1 MTNERLWS
9 SIVLGLAVLGIVAVV
24 YYIFNIPVVDTF
36 AFNEET
42 SCRKDRMTLHHD
54 IVLVDATDKLS
65 LEYIGETRWLIEDN
79 ISMELPIGGKLTVVS
94 FSDDEDSIVK
104 EMFSRCNPGRKDQVD
119 TFTESARKAEAEW
132 NKTFGQALD
141 KLLGKLET
149 LEEAQTTPLLE
160 SLEIISRRYDFRQN
174 RRIRD
179 DKNQEKQVR
188 QIFIISDLLQNYK
201 EGNFYRSNLNFE
213 VFEKTEYFN
222 DLTINLDGVDII
234 VIQVQRN
241 KHKRIQGKRQ
251 RDFWRD
257 LFIKGWDAKSVTFY

>member
-1 MTNERLWS
+1 M
-9 SIVLGLAVLGIVAVV
+9 
-24 YYIFNIPVVDTF
+24 
-36 AFNEET
+36 
-42 SCRKDRMTLHHD
+42 
-54 IVLVDATDKLS
+54 
-65 LEYIGETRWLIEDN
+65 
-79 ISMELPIGGKLTVVS
+79 
-94 FSDDEDSIVK
+94 
-104 EMFSRCNPGRKDQVD
+104 
-119 TFTESARKAEAEW
+119 
-132 NKTFGQALD
+132 
-141 KLLGKLET
+141 GKLET